1 MDKPAV
7 IELLESNEKLYH
19 THEFSD
25 LTILSR
31 ERTYHVH
38 KAIVC
43 PRSRFLKDQ
52 CLKPAPENLTNN
64 GIIRLFEADAKALDA
79 VIHFFYHLDYPSDPT
94 LLPSEDDV
102 QAASTADGFNG
113 DRSENRDDSP
123 ISVKTEEPASSLD
136 DFLPISVSKNA
147 TKQRKKRARRKS
159 MTRGPADPP
168 GTITE
173 VIVLPDSFGGDREE
187 GASLVQPQV
196 VANGSAHTPPRSPTP
211 EVKELGIVFH
221 ASVFCLSKQ
230 LGIDSLQALALLKF
244 AAYVEEHWSSDG
256 FITATDEVV
265 SILAKDAN
273 DDGKIRG
280 VILDVLCKHLE
291 LLNKEGIEGVIRG
304 FDLGYDILKQLNK
317 RGLIVPAQ

>member
-1 MDKPAV
+1 METIAV
-7 IELLESNEKLYH
+7 TELLKSNEKLYH

-31 ERTYHVH
+31 ERTHHVH

-43 PRSRFLKDQ
+43 PRSRFLRNE
-52 CLKPAPENLTNN
+52 CLNPPSEQPANS
-64 GIIRLFEADAKALDA
+64 GIVKLFEADTKALEA
-79 VIHFFYHLDYPSDPT
+79 VIHFLYHLDYPSDPT
-94 LLPSEDDV
+94 LLAPED
-102 QAASTADGFNG
+102 AADTTNGVNG
-113 DRSENRDDSP
+113 DHNPDDSP
-123 ISVKTEEPASSLD
+123 VSVKTEEPASSLD

-173 VIVLPDSFGGDREE
+173 VIVLPDDHVGMDREE
-187 GASLVQPQV
+187 GASLVQPPV
-196 VANGSAHTPPRSPTP
+196 VVNGSGPAHTPPRSPP
-211 EVKELGIVFH
+211 ADSKEGGIVLH
-221 ASVFCLSKQ
+221 AKVYGLSQQ

-244 AAYVEEHWSSDG
+244 EAEVEQQWSSDG
-256 FITATDEVV
+256 FIEAAKELV
-265 SILAKDAN
+265 SILANEDG
-273 DDGKIRG
+273 DDGKIRE

-304 FDLGYDILKQLNK
+304 MDLGYDIVKQLSK
-317 RGLIVPAQ
+317 RGLIAPSN